1 MTDKNVE
8 PLLPVELGPGK
19 VKFAQGMKAGRW
31 VFATGLMAQDF
42 KNGIAPDVLAEQAPH
57 AGMPKREKEAQRI
70 FENLDA
76 VRAVLTEKRLALLGL
91 VRERAPKSVA
101 ELARMAKRDFK
112 SIYRD
117 VEALRELGLIKVAGT
132 RRGVSS
138 RLRSNAT
145 EIVLRI
151 AV

>member
-1 MTDKNVE
+1 MQAIRAGK
-8 PLLPVELGPGK
+8 PV
-19 VKFAQGMKAGRW
+19 R
-31 VFATGLMAQDF
+31 TRH
-42 KNGIAPDVLAEQAPH
+42 AEY
-57 AGMPKREKEAQRI
+57 
-70 FENLDA
+70 FESLDA

-91 VRERAPKSVA
+91 VRGRAPGSVA

-112 SIYRD
+112 SVYRD

-138 RLRSNAT
+138 RLQSDAT